1 MVNKKAQETILN
13 AMPLTEHIFS
23 NCSSSERKIFMA
35 GTIDNRRSQF
45 TKQIIQQTF
54 FDLLKEK
61 DLNKITVKEIA
72 EKADINRGT
81 FYRYY
86 TDVLDLYNKIQTS
99 YIQTVKQEFTEIEL
113 NLEKSLTT
121 LLNFVKKD
129 EGLQILVLKSSQ
141 SDKFTE
147 QVLLSVKNL
156 SLQNFALSFPQASP
170 FELELS
176 FAFFTSGAI
185 SLIKYWLEEDIDYPI
200 EKIVQLLIQLT
211 QTTHFTNNS

>member
-1 MVNKKAQETILN
+1 
-13 AMPLTEHIFS
+13 
-23 NCSSSERKIFMA
+23 MA

-54 FDLLKEK
+54 FALLKEK

-99 YIQTVKQEFTEIEL
+99 YIQTVKQEFSESDL

-156 SLQNFALSFPQASP
+156 SLQNFALNFSQASP

-211 QTTHFTNNS
+211 QTAHFTKNS

>member
-1 MVNKKAQETILN
+1 
-13 AMPLTEHIFS
+13 
-23 NCSSSERKIFMA
+23 MA

-61 DLNKITVKEIA
+61 GLNKITVKEIA

-86 TDVLDLYNKIQTS
+86 TDVLDLYNKIQSS
-99 YIQTVKQEFTEIEL
+99 YIQTVKQEFSESDL

-129 EGLQILVLKSSQ
+129 EGLQILVLK
-141 SDKFTE
+141 K
-147 QVLLSVKNL
+147 
-156 SLQNFALSFPQASP
+156 
-170 FELELS
+170 
-176 FAFFTSGAI
+176 
-185 SLIKYWLEEDIDYPI
+185 
-200 EKIVQLLIQLT
+200 
-211 QTTHFTNNS
+211 

>member
-1 MVNKKAQETILN
+1 
-13 AMPLTEHIFS
+13 
-23 NCSSSERKIFMA
+23 MA
-35 GTIDNRRSQF
+35 GTIDNRRSQY

-86 TDVLDLYNKIQTS
+86 TDVLDLYNTIQTS
-99 YIQTVKQEFTEIEL
+99 YIQTVKQEFSESDL

-156 SLQNFALSFPQASP
+156 SLQNFALNFPQASP

-185 SLIKYWLEEDIDYPI
+185 SLIKYWLEENIDYPI
-200 EKIVQLLIQLT
+200 GKIVQLLIQLT
-211 QTTHFTNNS
+211 QTAHFTNNS

>member
-1 MVNKKAQETILN
+1 MGGGACGAWYV
-13 AMPLTEHIFS
+13 
-23 NCSSSERKIFMA
+23 
-35 GTIDNRRSQF
+35 
-45 TKQIIQQTF
+45 F
-54 FDLLKEK
+54 F
-61 DLNKITVKEIA
+61 A

-86 TDVLDLYNKIQTS
+86 TDVLDLYNKIQSS
-99 YIQTVKQEFTEIEL
+99 YIQTVKQEFSESDL

-121 LLNFVKKD
+121 LLNFVKQD

-156 SLQNFALSFPQASP
+156 SLQNFALNFPQASP

-185 SLIKYWLEEDIDYPI
+185 SLIKYWLEEDINYPI
-200 EKIVQLLIQLT
+200 EKVVQLLIQLT
-211 QTTHFTNNS
+211 QTAHFTNHS

>member
-1 MVNKKAQETILN
+1 
-13 AMPLTEHIFS
+13 
-23 NCSSSERKIFMA
+23 MA
-35 GTIDNRRSQF
+35 RTIDNRRSQF
-45 TKQIIQQTF
+45 TKKIIQQTF

-72 EKADINRGT
+72 ANADINRGT

-86 TDVLDLYNKIQTS
+86 TDVLDLYNKIQMN
-99 YIQTVKQEFTEIEL
+99 YIQNVKKEFSEIDL

-121 LLNFVKKD
+121 LLHFVKQD
-129 EGLQILVLKSSQ
+129 EGLQILVLKSNQ

-147 QVLLSVKNL
+147 KVLLSIKNL
-156 SLQNFALSFPQASP
+156 SLQNFVKNFPQASP

-185 SLIKYWLEEDIDYPI
+185 SLIKYWLKENIDYPI
-200 EKIVQLLIQLT
+200 KNIVQLLIQLT
-211 QTTHFTNNS
+211 KSTHFSNNS